1 MNPRVAYV
9 AFAVLAVSACDHP
22 MLHQDRPGG
31 SDYRGYQ
38 PSYQESPPRYDAPPG
53 QVPAYEPSVS
63 SEGTASSE
71 GYDRARERQLWSRCD
86 RGDAQACAARRFQP

>member
-1 MNPRVAYV
+1 MKFRMTLMAC
-9 AFAVLAVSACDHP
+9 AALTVSACDHP

-38 PSYQESPPRYDAPPG
+38 PSYAAPSQQMPT
-53 QVPAYEPSVS
+53 YEPP
-63 SEGTASSE
+63 ASSE
-71 GYDRARERQLWSRCD
+71 TYDRARERQLWSRCD